1 MSAGTVDPR
10 LVDEAAQWLARMHAG
25 HFTEADARRCEQWRN
40 QSADHQR
47 VWRSAEQ
54 LSRKFGAVP
63 PAVGMPVLDRRRAAA
78 NRRALLRTFAVLL
91 GAPAAAWVGYR
102 AVPWQTLGAEYRT
115 ATGERRDIAL
125 ADGSRIS
132 LNTAT
137 AIDVVFDAARRTVRQ
152 RVGEI
157 LVDTAPDPNPGG
169 SRPFVVETSEGR
181 LRALGT
187 RFVVRR
193 DAGDTSGG
201 EGRSQLEVL
210 AGAVEVRPARA
221 ASAPVVVPAGQR
233 VSFTADAVGTL
244 SPVGPGA
251 GAWARGVLYAEEM
264 PLGELLAEIA
274 RYRSGVLR
282 CDPAVAGLRVSGAF
296 QLTDTDRILSV
307 LAQTLPVRVDARTRY
322 WVTVSAR

>member
-1 MSAGTVDPR
+1 MSVGAIDPR

-25 HFTEADARRCEQWRN
+25 NFTEADAQRCEQWRN

-63 PAVGMPVLDRRRAAA
+63 PVVGMPVLDRRRAAA
-78 NRRALLRTFAVLL
+78 NRRALLRTFVVLL
-91 GAPAAAWVGYR
+91 GAPPAAWVGYR
-102 AVPWQTLGAEYRT
+102 AVPWQTLGAGYRT
-115 ATGERRDIAL
+115 ATGERRDITL

-137 AIDVVFDAARRTVRQ
+137 AIDVVFDANQRTVRQ
-152 RVGEI
+152 RAGEI
-157 LVDTAPDPNPGG
+157 LVDTAPDPGLD
-169 SRPFVVETSEGR
+169 SRPFVVETAEAR

-193 DAGDTSGG
+193 EAGDGDARG
-201 EGRSQLEVL
+201 LLEVL
-210 AGAVEVRPARA
+210 AGAVEVRPERSA
-221 ASAPVVVPAGQR
+221 AAPVIVPAGQR
-233 VSFTADAVGTL
+233 VSFTADGVGAP

-251 GAWARGVLYAEEM
+251 GSWARGVLYAQEM
-264 PLGELLAEIA
+264 PLGDLLAEIA

-282 CDPAVAGLRVSGAF
+282 WDPEVAGLRVSGAF
-296 QLTDTDRILSV
+296 QLDDTDRILRV

-322 WVTVSAR
+322 WITVSAR